1 MSSKENY
8 SVKDAPIVFEER
20 GRYGEIY
27 YVRLGICIGQIYSD
41 RLRAQVI
48 ESLNEGAETREELE
62 QRMNRVLRAAQAVW
76 RDRLTHNASV
86 IASGI
91 DYFESGLDAP
101 KGTID

>member
-1 MSSKENY
+1 MNSKDQYDPYPVNPSPGPLE
-8 SVKDAPIVFEER
+8 VLD
-20 GRYGEIY
+20 
-27 YVRLGICIGQIYSD
+27 
-41 RLRAQVI
+41 
-48 ESLNEGAETREELE
+48 EGAETREEFE
-62 QRMNRVLRAAQAVW
+62 QRMNRVLRAAQA

>member
-1 MSSKENY
+1 MSSKDQYDPYPVNPSPGPLE
-8 SVKDAPIVFEER
+8 A
-20 GRYGEIY
+20 
-27 YVRLGICIGQIYSD
+27 
-41 RLRAQVI
+41 
-48 ESLNEGAETREELE
+48 LNEGAETREEFE